1 MSDATEDTA
10 ADLLYGLEAIGKAIG
25 LGARQVQH
33 LHDKGDLPTFKMG
46 RTVCARRS
54 TLASHFAAQEAAARA
69 ATREG

>member
-1 MSDATEDTA
+1 MSDAQES
-10 ADLLYGLEAIGKAIG
+10 DLLYGLEAIGKELG

-54 TLASHFAAQEAAARA
+54 TLAAHFAAQEDAAR
-69 ATREG
+69 G